1 MPHYSTIIKNGLVFD
16 GNGNKPFKADVGIM
30 DDEIKNIGDLQKEAA
45 YNIVDA
51 TGRCVAPGFIDI
63 TNHSDTHWT
72 IFSFPR
78 QESLVS
84 QGITTIIGGNC
95 GSSLAPFLGEVSAKE
110 IGRWADT
117 SKININW
124 QTMEEF
130 LAEMDRHKI
139 GLNFGTL
146 VGLNTLRRSI
156 VSDKQKIAKIKILL
170 KSSLDHGAFGLSTN
184 FGLNDLG
191 FFSDEEMADIFKILQ
206 PYNAVAKHHLE
217 DEGQNILPAI
227 SRLILAAR
235 NSKTRMHI
243 SHFKSLGRS
252 SWDYFS
258 KALEMVEN
266 ARKEGVKITYDFFP
280 YTKTGSN
287 LFDALPAWFKK
298 YSPEE
303 AMLILSSP
311 GDKRRQDLK
320 DHLKKITL
328 HYDKIIIA
336 SAPSDLGIP
345 GKTIRQIAGES
356 GRDGEEVILNILEAN
371 DLRVSI
377 FNEAISEFNLELI
390 AKDNFSVVSSDG
402 VGYDF
407 SAKKTNDLPHPRSF
421 GAFPRAISQL
431 ARKKGI
437 MPLETMISKMTSL
450 PARILGIK
458 DRGMIEKRKKAD
470 LVIFDPETI
479 GDAATYESPVEPSS
493 GIQYVFVNGQAVVSS
508 GKTTGLLPGKALR
521 NK

>member
-1 MPHYSTIIKNGLVFD
+1 MFHYSTIIKNGLVFD
-16 GNGNKPFKADVGIM
+16 GRGNKPVKADIGIT
-30 DDEIKNIGDLQKEAA
+30 DDEIKKIGDLQTEAA
-45 YNIVDA
+45 YNVVDA

-63 TNHSDTHWT
+63 TSHSDTHWT

-95 GSSLAPFLGEVSAKE
+95 GSSLAPFLGEASAKE

-124 QTMEEF
+124 QTMGEF

-170 KSSLDHGAFGLSTN
+170 KSSLDQGAFGLSTN
-184 FGLNDLG
+184 LGLNDLN
-191 FFSDEEMADIFKILQ
+191 FFSDEELTDIFKILQ
-206 PYNAVAKHHLE
+206 PYDAVAKHHLE

-227 SRLILAAR
+227 SRLIGAAR
-235 NSKTRMHI
+235 ESKTRMHI

-252 SWDYFS
+252 SWNYFS
-258 KALEMVEN
+258 KALEMVET

-280 YTKTGSN
+280 YTKTGSS
-287 LFDALPAWFKK
+287 LFAALPPWFKK
-298 YSPEE
+298 YSSEE
-303 AMLILSSP
+303 VRLILSSP
-311 GDKRRQDLK
+311 SDKRRQELK
-320 DHLKKITL
+320 DYLKKMTL

-336 SAPSDLGIP
+336 SATSGFGVP
-345 GKTIRQIAGES
+345 GKTIRQIADES
-356 GRDGEEVILNILEAN
+356 GRDGEEVILNLLEAN

-390 AKDNFSVVSSDG
+390 AKDKFSVVASDG

-407 SAKKTNDLPHPRSF
+407 SAKKRNDLPHPRSF
-421 GAFPRAISQL
+421 GAFPEAVRRLAI
-431 ARKKGI
+431 KKDL
-437 MPLETMISKMTSL
+437 MSMETMISKMTGL
-450 PARILGIK
+450 PALILGIK
-458 DRGMIEKRKKAD
+458 DRGTIEKGKKAD
-470 LVIFDPETI
+470 LVVFDPETI
-479 GDAATYESPVEPSS
+479 GGAATYENPFASSS
-493 GIQYVFVNGQAVVSS
+493 GIQFVFVNGQAVVIS

-521 NK
+521 NQ

>member
-1 MPHYSTIIKNGLVFD
+1 MSHYSIIIKNGLVFD
-16 GNGNKPFKADVGIM
+16 GKGNKPVKTDIGIT
-30 DDEIKNIGDLQKEAA
+30 DDEITKIGDLQTEAA

-63 TNHSDTHWT
+63 TSHSDTHWT

-95 GSSLAPFLGEVSAKE
+95 GSSLAPFLGESSAKE
-110 IGRWADT
+110 IARWVDV

-130 LAEMDRHKI
+130 FAEMDKHKL

-156 VSDKQKIAKIKILL
+156 VSDKQRIAKIKFLFQ
-170 KSSLDHGAFGLSTN
+170 SSLSQGAFGLSTN
-184 FGLNDLG
+184 FGLNDLD
-191 FFSDEEMADIFKILQ
+191 FFPDQEMADIFKVLQ
-206 PYNAVAKHHLE
+206 PYGAVVKHHLE

-227 SRLILAAR
+227 SRLIGAAR
-235 NSKTRMHI
+235 SSKTKMHI

-252 SWDYFS
+252 SWNYFS
-258 KALEMVEN
+258 QALEMVET

-280 YTKTGSN
+280 YTKTGSS
-287 LFDALPAWFKK
+287 LFAALPTWFRK

-311 GDKRRQDLK
+311 NDKRRQDLK
-320 DHLKKITL
+320 DHLKKLTL

-336 SAPSDLGIP
+336 SATSGFGAI
-345 GKTIRQIAGES
+345 GKTIRQVADES
-356 GRDGEEVILNILEAN
+356 GRDEGEVILNLLEAN

-377 FNEAISEFNLELI
+377 FNEVISEFNLDLI
-390 AKDNFSVVSSDG
+390 AKDRFSAVSSDG

-407 SAKKTNDLPHPRSF
+407 SAEKTNDLPHPRSF
-421 GAFPRAISQL
+421 GTFPRAISQL
-431 ARKKGI
+431 VRKKGM
-437 MPLETMISKMTSL
+437 MPLETMISKMTAL
-450 PARILGIK
+450 PANILGIK
-458 DRGMIEKRKKAD
+458 DRGTIEKDKKAD
-470 LVIFDPETI
+470 LIVFDPETI
-479 GDAATYESPVEPSS
+479 EDAATYEKPFAPPS
-493 GIQYVFVNGQAVVSS
+493 GIQHVFVNGQAVVSS
-508 GKTTGLLPGKALR
+508 GKLTGLLPGKTLR
-521 NK
+521 KR